1 MDEIWKEIP
10 EFNGIYAVSNFGNV
24 RNLKYQKTKK
34 QSIHKAI
41 GYKYV
46 CLCKSGVCKTFYIH
60 RLVAEIFLGH
70 ETNLEV
76 NHKDGNKE
84 NNHIS
89 NLEWVTHHEN
99 ILHSH
104 RIGLNKINQVK
115 GSRTGT
121 AKLNEQQV
129 SEILELKGKMTQ
141 SSIAKKYNVSTA
153 TVWGILNNR
162 SWKHTKRS

>member
-1 MDEIWKEIP
+1 MVEVWKEVP
-10 EFNGIYAVSNFGNV
+10 EFNGIYAISNFGNI

-34 QSIHKAI
+34 QSTHKVT

-46 CLCKSGVCKTFYIH
+46 CLCKSGVCETFYVH
-60 RLVAEIFLGH
+60 RLVAGIFLGH
-70 ETNLEV
+70 EKHLEV
-76 NHKDGNKE
+76 NRKDGNKA

-104 RIGLNKINQVK
+104 KMGLNKRNQAR
-115 GSRTGT
+115 GSRAGS

-129 SEILELKGKMTQ
+129 LEILELKGKMTQ
-141 SSIAKKYNVSTA
+141 SSMAEKYNVSTT
-153 TVWGILNNR
+153 TVWCILNNR
-162 SWKHTKRS
+162 SWKHVKRS

>member
-153 TVWGILNNR
+153 TVRGILNNR
-162 SWKHTKRS
+162 SWKHIKRS